1 MIYLNVVQCVGHA
14 VQLLEEGVVENV
26 LGLRAHPQLHG
37 LVVGRGVHCLGRET
51 MYT

>member
-1 MIYLNVVQCVGHA
+1 MVYLNVVQCVRHT

-37 LVVGRGVHCLGRET
+37 LVVGRGVHCLEKES
-51 MYT
+51 M